1 MKINNISQGEINRLS
16 GGRNIREH
24 EASGDKVKPKEN
36 RKSANQ
42 LSELSKLVSR
52 AKIKAS
58 GIDNV
63 REEKIAEVRQRL
75 VEGYYNSPEVRD
87 ELASK
92 LAEKLKSLMS
102 R

>member
-16 GGRNIREH
+16 GGRSIKDN
-24 EASGDKVKPKEN
+24 EASGNKAKSKES
-36 RKSANQ
+36 RKSASQ

-52 AKIKAS
+52 ARVKAA

-75 VEGYYNSPEVRD
+75 AEGYYNSPEVRD
-87 ELASK
+87 ELASR
-92 LAEKLKSLMS
+92 LAEKLKSFTG